1 MEFKHYGKFVFRCK
15 YFALRYHAII
25 TVIDDSTLYMYI
37 TTIQINFTMSI
48 SDPFE
53 DVILILQ
60 ND

>member
-1 MEFKHYGKFVFRCK
+1 MKIFCFKIPRNNN
-15 YFALRYHAII
+15 I
-25 TVIDDSTLYMYI
+25 TVIDDSRLYMYI